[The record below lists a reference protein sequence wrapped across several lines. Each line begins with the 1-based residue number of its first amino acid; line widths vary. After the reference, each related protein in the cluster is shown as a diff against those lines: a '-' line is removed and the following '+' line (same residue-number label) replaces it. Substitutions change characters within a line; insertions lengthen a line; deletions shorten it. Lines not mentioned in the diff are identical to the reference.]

1 MKTVYIGSSEF
12 SLRVLRAVSEQLRPQ
27 LVLTRPA
34 AGRGRGRQ
42 VASTPVA
49 IGARELGLEVLEP
62 ARLADVADRIAALAP
77 ELIVLCAYGGIVREP
92 LLSSFEI
99 LNVHPSLLPRWRGA
113 APVERAIMAGDDATG
128 VSLMR
133 LVAELDAGPVCLTR
147 AVTIAPDDDYGT
159 LAARLADLAGE
170 LLLEVLPGP
179 RNYVAQAV
187 EGVTYAEKLTAADRE
202 LDPGRPAVELE
213 RTVRALH
220 PHIGARLPDG
230 LGVLRARLTEAT
242 VADATVAPGELAV
255 VDGRLLYGA
264 TPGRLEL
271 LEVQPPGRRAM
282 DAAAYLRGHAV

>member
-1 MKTVYIGSSEF
+1 VKSVYIGSSEF
-12 SLRVLRAVSEQLRPQ
+12 SLRVLRAVAEQLRPA
-27 LVLTRPA
+27 LVLTRPPA
-34 AGRGRGRQ
+34 ARGRGRQ
-42 VASTPVA
+42 LASTPVA
-49 IGARELGLEVLEP
+49 IGAGELGLEVLEP
-62 ARLADVADRIAALAP
+62 ARLADAGDQIAALAP

-133 LVAELDAGPVCLTR
+133 LVAELDAGPVCLAR
-147 AVTIAPDDDYGT
+147 AVAIAPDDDYGT

-187 EGVTYAEKLTAADRE
+187 DGVTYAEKLTAADRE
-202 LDPGRPAVELE
+202 LDPRRPAVELE

-230 LGVLRARLTEAT
+230 LGVLRAR
-242 VADATVAPGELAV
+242 VADATVAPGELAA

-264 TPGRLEL
+264 TPGTLEL
-271 LEVQPPGRRAM
+271 LVVQPSGRRAM

>member
-1 MKTVYIGSSEF
+1 VKTVYIGSSEF
-12 SLRVLRAVSEQLRPQ
+12 SLRVLRAVAAELRPE
-27 LVLTRPA
+27 LVLTRPPA
-34 AGRGRGRQ
+34 ARGRGRH

-49 IGARELGLEVLEP
+49 LGARELGFEVLEP
-62 ARLADVADRIAALAP
+62 ARLADAGERVAALAP

-113 APVERAIMAGDDATG
+113 APVERAIIAGDAETG

-133 LVAELDAGPVCLTR
+133 LVAELDAGPVCLSR
-147 AVTIAPDDDYGT
+147 GVAIAPDDDYGT

-170 LLLEVLPGP
+170 LLLEALAGP
-179 RNYVAQAV
+179 RVYAEQPS

-202 LDPGRPAVELE
+202 LDPRRPAVELE

-230 LGVLRARLTEAT
+230 LGVLAARVTA
-242 VADATVAPGELAV
+242 APAAAGELAV

-264 TPGRLEL
+264 TPGTLEL
-271 LEVQPPGRRAM
+271 LVVQPPGRRAM